1 MFTFSKYVLFSTC
14 NLSKINFVMK
24 ESVPLFYPAA
34 HVED

>member
-14 NLSKINFVMK
+14 NVSQIIFVMK
-24 ESVPLFYPAA
+24 GSVPFFYPAA